1 MAVRSAAIPLRSIHI
16 GFSCRSGTGGS
27 VTAAGVSGF
36 IELTPAGELIGDKA
50 LAAWDDGARPSPE
63 ISNAATSRT
72 TGLPTACSTRSPCA
86 TPGLVK
92 AAANDGLND
101 IEGGCMTAKF
111 RIGYGSF
118 TCNLVG
124 SL

>member
-1 MAVRSAAIPLRSIHI
+1 MEP
-16 GFSCRSGTGGS
+16 
-27 VTAAGVSGF
+27 TAAG
-36 IELTPAGELIGDKA
+36 ELVADET
-50 LAAWDDGARPSPE
+50 LAAWVDAAKPIPE

-86 TPGLVK
+86 MPGLVK
-92 AAANDGLND
+92 AWADDGLND
-101 IEGGCMTAKF
+101 MEGGCITAKF
-111 RIGYGSF
+111 LIGYGSF